1 MLHRIYG
8 GVCFPGRK
16 RATAA
21 LHSVPMG
28 EPPERVALAV
38 TVPQVAVG
46 DRVLLGE
53 RVCAP
58 QGSKGAVH
66 ASVSG
71 RVAAIEPQV
80 QLDGRE
86 ALCVVIEN
94 DGQDSP
100 ARLGVRAPAETP
112 PGALEVSQIRAAV
125 AWAGIAGM
133 GGAAFPTG
141 IKLGKARG
149 KVHTLIV
156 NGCEGESYLTA
167 DHRLMLERT
176 EDVLTGTRL
185 LARALGLERAC
196 IAIESNKYDAITAL
210 RALLPLRGG
219 DVEVR
224 VLPTRYPQGSERQL
238 IQRLAGEE
246 VPAGVFPLDR
256 GYAVFNVATAA
267 AVTDAV
273 YGGKPVTHRIITV
286 TGGAVRAPK
295 NLIVPVGTPI
305 SDLIREAGGFSGH
318 AERVVA
324 GGGMMGLAQRDL
336 SAPVTQGTGAVVAM
350 KRGELGPAGGAEGPC
365 IRCGRCLEVCPLRLE
380 PMYFSLCVRA
390 GDDRALARLR
400 IGDCMECG
408 ACAYACP
415 ARIRLAED
423 IKVGKRR
430 LRAGGASGEEADHGA
445 AE

>member
-8 GVCFPGRK
+8 GVHFPGRK
-16 RATAA
+16 RATAV
-21 LHSVPMG
+21 LHSVSMV
-28 EPPERVALAV
+28 EPPARVALAV

-46 DRVLLGE
+46 DHVLLGE
-53 RVCAP
+53 RICAP

-71 RVAAIEPQV
+71 TVAAIEPHV
-80 QLDGRE
+80 QIDGRE
-86 ALCVVIEN
+86 VLCVVIEN
-94 DGQDSP
+94 DALDIP

-112 PGALEVSQIRAAV
+112 PAELEVSQIRAAV

-141 IKLGKARG
+141 IKLGKAQG

-185 LARALGLERAC
+185 LARALGLKSAI
-196 IAIESNKYDAITAL
+196 IAVESNKYDAVTVL

-219 DVEVR
+219 DVEVQ

-238 IQRLAGEE
+238 IQRLAGKE
-246 VPAGVFPLDR
+246 VPPGVFPLDM

-286 TGGAVRAPK
+286 TGGAVRTPK
-295 NLIVPVGTPI
+295 NLLVPLGTPI

-318 AERVVA
+318 AERVVV

-336 SAPVTQGTGAVVAM
+336 NAPVTQGTGAVVAM
-350 KRGELGPAGGAEGPC
+350 KRRELGPAGGPEGPC
-365 IRCGRCLEVCPLRLE
+365 IRCGRCLEVCPLLLE
-380 PMYFSLCVRA
+380 PVYLSLYART
-390 GDDRALARLR
+390 GNTRELARLR
-400 IGDCMECG
+400 AGECMECG

-415 ARIRLAED
+415 AHIRLVED
-423 IKVGKRR
+423 IKKGKRQ
-430 LRAGGASGEEADHGA
+430 LRAGGSPGEEERHV
-445 AE
+445 